1 MKASWRKGLS
11 GAVSAI
17 VIAVVLVAGLA
28 SASYINLTTARYNEA
43 QMQEALRQAR
53 LGSELIRIHI
63 HSTDGAVDSPPRITF
78 VNAWGYE
85 SRIIQLVVIAR
96 DMTPVAT
103 IDLRGRPIVL
113 PPGARMTIE
122 PSQIGLSYPTFK
134 RMADELR
141 SIHAYTEAGNSFGS
155 TWGFPREDNMAGRTM
170 ATTYNATTSEIW
182 YVPVFSQV
190 NKTFTVGRYMTIG
203 DIPDTDLVKVVARNH
218 FEKARVDVGA
228 RLGRWVCNRQTT
240 DLYTGELVC
249 VEWRYYGPDVRITH
263 DDSMWDGYPPAPGPR
278 VEASGCIGG
287 CWEGQANSHWL
298 QVGGVSIIGIG
309 GHDLDWTQWRWYP
322 QDGWVEYMGPV
333 MHHEISE
340 SIYGYNAP
348 NKVVIQVGGED
359 GICTITYL
367 LGRTTVT
374 PSQPGFRPTE
384 STYTRTY
391 YPTSPYPNNPVSQ
404 TLLLS
409 VARVFRLNPEPIT
422 LSSPT
427 TQIYTTH
434 VAGTT
439 SSTATITYTTSFD
452 TSTPYTTWTTHG
464 FTETFW
470 KPFMTTQTITY
481 TTTISWLIPLTLTQT
496 TVRTAVPVDTTIDRY
511 YYVADVKCELWDP
524 PPPPSVE
531 IPRPGPPDPWAT
543 RTVSPVYCTVIEDQ
557 ITVPVQ
563 RAMTLGVRADGSPI
577 IEYVTNYE
585 VRLIQRRI
593 C

>member
-17 VIAVVLVAGLA
+17 VIAIVLVAGLA

-63 HSTDGAVDSPPRITF
+63 HSTDGAIDSPPRITF

-96 DMTPVAT
+96 NMTPVAT

-113 PPGARMTIE
+113 PPGERMTIE

-134 RMADELR
+134 RMADQIR

-155 TWGFPREDNMAGRTM
+155 TWGFPREDNMAGRTV

-182 YVPVFSQV
+182 YVPVFIQM

-218 FEKARVDVGA
+218 FEKARVDIGA
-228 RLGRWVCNRQTT
+228 RLGHWVCNRQ
-240 DLYTGELVC
+240 YFGNC
-249 VEWRYYGPDVRITH
+249 VEWLYYGPNVRITH
-263 DDSMWDGYPPAPGPR
+263 DGMRDGYPPAPGPR
-278 VEASGCIGG
+278 VEAVGCVGG
-287 CWEGQANSHWL
+287 CWQGWANSHWL

-309 GHDLDWTQWRWYP
+309 GHNLGWSQWRWYP
-322 QDGWVEYMGPV
+322 QDGWVDYRGPV

-340 SIYGYNAP
+340 SIYGYNEP
-348 NKVVIQVGGED
+348 KKVVIQVSGED
-359 GICTITYL
+359 GACTITYL

-374 PSQPGFRPTE
+374 PSQPGFRPTG

-391 YPTSPYPNNPVSQ
+391 YPTSPSPNNPVSQ
-404 TLLLS
+404 TLPLS
-409 VARVFRLNPEPIT
+409 VAKVFRLNPEPIT

-427 TQIYTTH
+427 TQISTTH
-434 VAGTT
+434 VVGTT
-439 SSTATITYTTSFD
+439 S
-452 TSTPYTTWTTHG
+452 G
-464 FTETFW
+464 
-470 KPFMTTQTITY
+470 
-481 TTTISWLIPLTLTQT
+481 TTTMLVSSWGWVRFCPYPGMCFDYMTWVFSTRTFTASWLTPQTLTLT
-496 TVRTAVPVDTTIDRY
+496 TVRTAIPVDTIIDRY
-511 YYVADVKCELWDP
+511 YYVADVKCNLWSP
-524 PPPPSVE
+524 PPPPNTE
-531 IPRPGPPDPWAT
+531 IPRPEPPPPWAR
-543 RTVSPVYCTVIEDQ
+543 RTVTPQHCTVIEDQ
-557 ITVPVQ
+557 LTVPVT
-563 RAMTLGVRADGSPI
+563 RAMTVGVKADGSPI
-577 IEYVTNYE
+577 IEYVTDYE
-585 VRLIQRRI
+585 VKLMQRRI

>member
-17 VIAVVLVAGLA
+17 VIAVVLVGGLA

-63 HSTDGAVDSPPRITF
+63 HSTDGAIDSPPRITF

-85 SRIIQLVVIAR
+85 SRIIQLVVVGR
-96 DMTPVAT
+96 NMEPRAT
-103 IDLRGRPIVL
+103 IDLRDRPIVL
-113 PPGARMTIE
+113 PPGARLTID
-122 PSQIGLSYPTFK
+122 PAQIGLSYPTFK
-134 RMADELR
+134 RMADEIR
-141 SIHAYTEAGNSFGS
+141 SVFAYTEAGNSFGS
-155 TWGFPREDNMAGRTM
+155 TWGFPREDNLSGRTV

-182 YVPVFSQV
+182 YVPIFSQM
-190 NKTFTVGRYMTIG
+190 NKTFTVGSYVTIG

-228 RLGRWVCNRQTT
+228 RLGNWVCNRHRT
-240 DLYTGELVC
+240 DFFTGQLVC
-249 VEWRYYGPDVRITH
+249 IEWVYYGPDVRITY
-263 DDSMWDGYPPAPGPR
+263 DGMWDGYPPAPGPR
-278 VEASGCIGG
+278 VEASGCVGG
-287 CWEGQANSHWL
+287 CWRGQANSHWL

-309 GHDLDWTQWRWYP
+309 GHNLGWTQWRWYP
-322 QDGWVEYMGPV
+322 RDGWVDYEGPV
-333 MHHEISE
+333 MHHEINE
-340 SIYGYNAP
+340 SIYGYNEP
-348 NKVVIQVGGED
+348 KKVVIQVSGED
-359 GICTITYL
+359 GKCTITYL

-374 PSQPGFRPTE
+374 PSQPGFKPTE

-409 VARVFRLNPEPIT
+409 VARVFRLNPPATT

-434 VAGTT
+434 VVGTT
-439 SSTATITYTTSFD
+439 SSIATITS
-452 TSTPYTTWTTHG
+452 
-464 FTETFW
+464 
-470 KPFMTTQTITY
+470 QTITY
-481 TTTISWLIPLTLTQT
+481 TTTINWLIPLTQTQT
-496 TVRTAVPVDTTIDRY
+496 TVRTSVPVDTIIDRY
-511 YYVADVKCELWDP
+511 YYVADVKCELWYP

-531 IPRPGPPDPWAT
+531 IPRPEPPPSWAT
-543 RTVSPVYCTVIEDQ
+543 HTVAPIYCTVIEYQ
-557 ITVPVQ
+557 ITREVI
-563 RAMTLGVRADGSPI
+563 RAVTAGVNADGSLI
-577 IEYVTNYE
+577 IVYVTDYVVE
-585 VRLIQRRI
+585 LKQREA

>member
-85 SRIIQLVVIAR
+85 SRIIQLVIIAR
-96 DMTPVAT
+96 NMTPMAT

-113 PPGARMTIE
+113 PPGSRMTLE

-155 TWGFPREDNMAGRTM
+155 TWGFPREDNMAGRTV

-182 YVPVFSQV
+182 YVPAFTQV
-190 NKTFTVGRYMTIG
+190 NKTFTVGRYVTIG
-203 DIPDTDLVKVVARNH
+203 DIPNTDLAKVLARNH

-228 RLGRWVCNRQTT
+228 RLGHWVCNRQEP
-240 DLYTGELVC
+240 DLFVGGLRC
-249 VEWRYYGPDVRITH
+249 VQWVYYGPNVRITH
-263 DDSMWDGYPPAPGPR
+263 DDSMYDGYPPAPGPK
-278 VEASGCIGG
+278 VEASGCVGA
-287 CWEGQANSHWL
+287 CWSGQANSHWL

-309 GHDLDWTQWRWYP
+309 GHNLGWTQWRWYP
-322 QDGWVEYMGPV
+322 QDGWVYYEGPV

-348 NKVVIQVGGED
+348 KKVVIQVSGED
-359 GICTITYL
+359 GICTITYM

-374 PSQPGFRPTE
+374 PSQPGFNPTE
-384 STYTRTY
+384 STHTRTY

-404 TLLLS
+404 TLRLS
-409 VARVFRLNPEPIT
+409 VARIFRLNPEATT

-434 VAGTT
+434 VAGTAF
-439 SSTATITYTTSFD
+439 STITTLTRIWETTRVCYSQGFCFDERRWVSRTTTFTTSWL
-452 TSTPYTTWTTHG
+452 TP
-464 FTETFW
+464 
-470 KPFMTTQTITY
+470 QT
-481 TTTISWLIPLTLTQT
+481 LTLT
-496 TVRTAVPVDTTIDRY
+496 TVRTAVPVDTIIDRY
-511 YYVADVKCELWDP
+511 YYVADVKCSLWYP
-524 PPPPSVE
+524 PPPPNTE
-531 IPRPGPPDPWAT
+531 IPRPQPPPSWAT
-543 RTVSPVYCTVIEDQ
+543 HTVSPQYCTVIEEQ
-557 ITVPVQ
+557 QTIPVTSETTV
-563 RAMTLGVRADGSPI
+563 GVKMDGTPI
-577 IEYVTNYE
+577 INYVTNYI
-585 VRLIQRRI
+585 VTLAQKQLCQPR
-593 C
+593 